1 MEFKAWPKTPRLEN
15 ELMVITEKI
24 DGTNACVIFH
34 EVSKGEEHNAITT
47 LSYEGDLEIGVWAQS
62 RTRLIYPE
70 DDNFGFAKYVK
81 ENAEE
86 LFFLLG
92 MGRHYGEW
100 WGQGIQR
107 TYGADRK
114 YFSLFNTFIP
124 VNLNEI
130 GVKSIPVIYSGKF
143 DLNIVPG
150 AIESLKVD
158 GSRAYPGY
166 MKPEGICIYLR
177 STDTIYRVPFDK

>member
-1 MEFKAWPKTPRLEN
+1 MDMEFKGWPKTPRLEN

-34 EVSKGEEHNAITT
+34 EVYKGDSHNAITT
-47 LSYEGDLEIGVWAQS
+47 LPYEGDLEIGVWAQS

-92 MGRHYGEW
+92 MGRHFGEW

-114 YFSLFNTFIP
+114 YFSIFNTFIP
-124 VNLNEI
+124 VNPNEI
-130 GVKSIPVIYSGKF
+130 GLKTIPLIYSGKF
-143 DLNIVPG
+143 DIVTG
-150 AIESLKVD
+150 KQI
-158 GSRAYPGY
+158 GRAH
-166 MKPEGICIYLR
+166 
-177 STDTIYRVPFDK
+177 V